1 MSKINGQ
8 LKAQIV
14 CVYVCSISAGVK
26 TLVLLTF
33 CDEGDN
39 TQDAL
44 DLVTYLNTM
53 SKWIPRSSS
62 EVVRSAVLIHRLN
75 NLQCPDAV
83 S

>member
-1 MSKINGQ
+1 MT
-8 LKAQIV
+8 
-14 CVYVCSISAGVK
+14 CVCSTSAGVK

-44 DLVTYLNTM
+44 DLVTYLNTVT
-53 SKWIPRSSS
+53 KWIPQNSSQVDYAYHFLPS
-62 EVVRSAVLIHRLN
+62 VLVCVSAVLYFV
-75 NLQCPDAV
+75 Q